1 MVIEYARNV
10 AGLEKAN
17 SAEFDPETPDAVIA
31 TMASQVDVIA
41 GERDLGGTMR
51 LGSYPASLQK
61 GSVAA
66 AAYGSTDDHRAAPA
80 PLRGG
85 QRLPRPADRGRPGL
99 LRHLAR
105 RPAGRVRRAAARGAP
120 VLRRHAGAPGAQE
133 PPDPAAPAVRRRSCR
148 RAIDYQE
155 AARLPVPVDEAE
167 KVGI

>member
-66 AAYGSTDDHRAAPA
+66 GG
-80 PLRGG
+80 LR
-85 QRLPRPADRGRPGL
+85 LD
-99 LRHLAR
+99 
-105 RPAGRVRRAAARGAP
+105 
-120 VLRRHAGAPGAQE
+120 
-133 PPDPAAPAVRRRSCR
+133 RRSPSGTGTATR
-148 RAIDYQE
+148 SPTPTAT
-155 AARLPVPVDEAE
+155 
-167 KVGI
+167 G